1 MPDYPPENA
10 SFLRKG
16 DIVNVGIDLPD
27 KTFAE
32 DVATVVATES
42 GEILLSLCGSGFP
55 SHMPISKG
63 SKVFITSGDD
73 RSIFHGTAHL
83 NSHPVDST
91 LSIEFPQSVKVRAR
105 REHLRSD
112 VLIPVHYYKPTNQN
126 MGRVISEWENLKKS
140 EEWCSE
146 RFQSTPV
153 EYNSRVNLNGSSL
166 RFKIRDCL
174 SYGTLLHLKIEL
186 PDSVHIHA
194 VGSIVRTKE
203 LVPELSHMEYYSTS
217 MIFKMIDGSDR
228 LKVIRHIIDEQHR
241 QIDELPS
248 KYL

>member
-1 MPDYPPENA
+1 MPDYPSENA

-16 DIVNVGIDLPD
+16 DIVNIGIDLPD

-55 SHMPISKG
+55 SHMPIRKG
-63 SKVFITSGDD
+63 SKVLITSGDD
-73 RSIFHGTAHL
+73 RSIFHSTARL

-91 LSIEFPQSVKVRAR
+91 LSIEYPKEVKVRAR
-105 REHLRSD
+105 REQMRSD
-112 VLIPVHYYKPTNQN
+112 VLIPVHYYKPTDQN
-126 MGRVISEWENLKKS
+126 LGRVISEWENLKKCA
-140 EEWCSE
+140 EWCCE
-146 RFQSTPV
+146 QFQSAMV
-153 EYNSRVNLNGSSL
+153 EHNSRVNLSGSGL

-186 PDSVHIHA
+186 PDLAHIHG

-203 LVPELSHMEYYSTS
+203 LVPELSHIEYYSTS
-217 MIFKMIDGSDR
+217 MIFRMIDSNDR
-228 LKVIRHIIDEQHR
+228 LKLIRHIIDEQHR
-241 QIDELPS
+241 RIDELPTR
-248 KYL
+248 YL